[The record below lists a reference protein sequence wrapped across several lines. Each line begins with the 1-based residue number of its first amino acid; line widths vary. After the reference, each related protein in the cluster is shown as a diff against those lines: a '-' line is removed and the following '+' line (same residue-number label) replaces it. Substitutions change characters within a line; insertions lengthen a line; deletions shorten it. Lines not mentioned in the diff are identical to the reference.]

1 VLEQSLFLYNCPTAR
16 FLFSQKVEYTVNKL
30 KVDLSKDGLD
40 AAFAP
45 WEVEAL
51 RIITEPP
58 HFKYTSGTLHKKL
71 LEGGVHISQASV
83 IYFLEDLANWGV
95 VSKER
100 GFGKGGERGVYTSNM
115 SLKGVR
121 DFLAL
126 TTEGWAKKL
135 RDSSTEKVK
144 GEDNE

>member
-1 VLEQSLFLYNCPTAR
+1 M
-16 FLFSQKVEYTVNKL
+16 
-30 KVDLSKDGLD
+30 KVDLTKNGLD
-40 AAFAP
+40 AVFTP
-45 WEVEAL
+45 WEIEAL

-58 HFKYTSGTLHKKL
+58 HFKYTSGTLHRKL

-115 SLKGVR
+115 SLQGVL

-126 TTEGWAKKL
+126 SAENWAKAL
-135 RDSSTEKVK
+135 RHTSTEKVK